1 MCLKIHLTENM
12 VDFEKVNM
20 IDFEMCL
27 KFHPTQNIVDFKMNS
42 HLTEKAQ
49 HTGFT
54 VQAKSVPR
62 VVF

>member
-1 MCLKIHLTENM
+1 MCLKFHLIENM

-27 KFHPTQNIVDFKMNS
+27 IFHPTQNKVDFEMKS
-42 HLTEKAQ
+42 DLTEKAQ